1 MLLDKGADPNARM
14 ANGASVLARASAR
27 PQNEQVIE
35 LLSKAGA
42 R

>member
-1 MLLDKGADPNARM
+1 MT
-14 ANGASVLARASAR
+14 NGASVLARASAR

-35 LLSKAGA
+35 LLKQAGA